1 MLHRQAQQ
9 LEAERESKRRLEQSL
24 RVNEEKSQLASSDFS
39 LRLSMLEEQVTKV
52 EEEKSELTQKLQ
64 QSELKQKEIMQYVRQ
79 LQQQEN
85 TEMNQV
91 RAILQDRLSEEQ
103 MGSIKQKEKSAALF
117 TEVVR
122 LGETQNKTEEEVQK
136 LHLAI
141 ESRIQTFEEKISIN
155 EKLISNLEKLQQV
168 GQNTSGRDFE
178 RLLQRLDETEKQ
190 LMLLSNESQKGKETL
205 SRLEVVS
212 LKHNEDFKSMLGNM
226 QAEFA
231 GRLSGQITDLVG
243 KILNEQDS
251 RNRAIEDIRHQV
263 EMKERF
269 SEERVRQENEK
280 AQERYNSMD
289 LKVAA

>member
-1 MLHRQAQQ
+1 M
-9 LEAERESKRRLEQSL
+9 
-24 RVNEEKSQLASSDFS
+24 
-39 LRLSMLEEQVTKV
+39 
-52 EEEKSELTQKLQ
+52 
-64 QSELKQKEIMQYVRQ
+64 
-79 LQQQEN
+79 
-85 TEMNQV
+85 
-91 RAILQDRLSEEQ
+91 
-103 MGSIKQKEKSAALF
+103 
-117 TEVVR
+117 VR